1 MLLISTELIRLVIV
15 NADSAERVKK
25 SSQLPGIMRND
36 FLQDSSF
43 INKKRTTLNKYAL
56 LLVLQM
62 IENKISGL
70 QTKFNKVAPNSIF
83 IYYWPHI
90 IEICLMIN
98 VLSSSKQKDLFW
110 KVFSEFIC
118 REIVHQHCL

>member
-43 INKKRTTLNKYAL
+43 INQKRTTS
-56 LLVLQM
+56 Q
-62 IENKISGL
+62 
-70 QTKFNKVAPNSIF
+70 
-83 IYYWPHI
+83 
-90 IEICLMIN
+90 
-98 VLSSSKQKDLFW
+98 
-110 KVFSEFIC
+110 
-118 REIVHQHCL
+118 